1 MVIHGKV
8 KKSHIVKALLRA
20 VFWTL
25 LALYHYHIEVHKF
38 VLIYMVLG
46 AVSSVYDS
54 VCAISW
60 YRKQKKNIPLTKFFN

>member
-25 LALYHYHIEVHKF
+25 LAVYHYHIDVHKF
-38 VLIYMVLG
+38 VLIYMVLCAIG
-46 AVSSVYDS
+46 SIYDS

-60 YRKQKKNIPLTKFFN
+60 YRKQEKNISPIDFI

>member
-8 KKSHIVKALLRA
+8 KKKHIVKALLQTA
-20 VFWTL
+20 FWTL
-25 LALYHYHIEVHKF
+25 LALYHYHIQVHKF

-46 AVSSVYDS
+46 AVSSVYDA

-60 YRKQKKNIPLTKFFN
+60 YRKQEKNIRPTDFF